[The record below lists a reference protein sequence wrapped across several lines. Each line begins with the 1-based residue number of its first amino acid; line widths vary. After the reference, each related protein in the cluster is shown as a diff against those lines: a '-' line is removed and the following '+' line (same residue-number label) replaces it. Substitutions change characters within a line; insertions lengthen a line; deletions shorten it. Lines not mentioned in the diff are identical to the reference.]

1 MNRIE
6 PFARKDRGKRRYGI
20 LRKLFTA
27 FSSEPGILGLA
38 NASSNVIEIHGM
50 QRAGGRKEITES
62 KLVLKHSE
70 GEEGGTGQKLAAPY
84 TEHTPSLLVSCEF
97 VYVLICCI
105 RCLFHDLST
114 NCYHI
119 VLVRGFGYSDCNL
132 LISFCLSL
140 FQPSLSRVN
149 EDEILASPIDP
160 DWIYLGVTR
169 PSLLLRGS
177 QNFSHR

>member
-1 MNRIE
+1 MER
-6 PFARKDRGKRRYGI
+6 PTSVQC
-20 LRKLFTA
+20 LPL
-27 FSSEPGILGLA
+27 LLL

-132 LISFCLSL
+132 LISFAFLCFSLPSAVLTRTKSLPPLST
-140 FQPSLSRVN
+140 Q
-149 EDEILASPIDP
+149 
-160 DWIYLGVTR
+160 TR
-169 PSLLLRGS
+169 FTWG
-177 QNFSHR
+177 